1 MTHHDVRISHQG
13 CQPPA
18 RWFAPASV
26 VTTFACSRRHRLPG
40 LRTPSSLRFPL
51 PHPPRGQPAPSRVPP
66 FARWL
71 LTFCLLFLPG
81 TASGQLVGGPVV
93 PSGYLRLDID
103 SHFITWNQR
112 FGLRHEAGAL
122 IEEVEPLG
130 WNLSSDALG
139 SDRLPAAA
147 ITEARLRTLL
157 GSPDYRF
164 NLGSTTHLLAAHV
177 RRVPL
182 GFRMGVFRWLTVGA
196 SIPMVQRKLDS
207 ELVYLPGE
215 ANAGLA
221 PSRSASGL
229 FLDEYQTALSAAR
242 ATVDESCAS
251 GDTTACLEGQAV
263 VRKGDILFGSLST
276 LFGES
281 VYFPLAD
288 AEVGQELVALL
299 EEVRSGLMGIGGAGF
314 TAPLPLGTPLRPATF
329 DSLVVAPVF
338 GVDGLPLRGFDALWE
353 PGDLEVTAAIQLL
366 NTARRRAEARTP
378 EPPADSP
385 EPPADSLDTPEEDSG
400 SGLGVR
406 LGVAGTLRLGT
417 GTPQDTIRDFLDMDV
432 AEGQTDIEVHAFG
445 SLDWARRIGLV
456 FDVRYG
462 IASPVTVRRRITR
475 PDAGFVQ
482 LPPLEAVRWHPGN
495 YLDYAISPQ
504 LLLTPELTA
513 GFVYRSYS
521 RHADTFEGGEADLAP
536 LALETEAR
544 VQSMGV
550 DVTYSSFLG
559 GGFPAEVRFGWEVAR
574 NGTGGRAPK
583 TGRIRFGASLFRRI
597 WGEG

>member
-1 MTHHDVRISHQG
+1 M
-13 CQPPA
+13 
-18 RWFAPASV
+18 
-26 VTTFACSRRHRLPG
+26 
-40 LRTPSSLRFPL
+40 
-51 PHPPRGQPAPSRVPP
+51 
-66 FARWL
+66 
-71 LTFCLLFLPG
+71 LTFSLLCLPA

-112 FGLRHEAGAL
+112 FGLRHEGGAVV
-122 IEEVEPLG
+122 EEVEPLG

-139 SDRLPAAA
+139 SDRLPPAA

-157 GSPDYRF
+157 DSPDYRF

-182 GFRMGVFRWLTVGA
+182 GFRLGVFRWLTVGA

-221 PSRSASGL
+221 PSQSASGL
-229 FLDEYQTALSAAR
+229 FLNEYQTALSAAR
-242 ATVDESCAS
+242 AAVDESCAS

-276 LFGES
+276 LLGES

-288 AEVGQELVALL
+288 AEVGQELTALV
-299 EEVRSGLMGIGGAGF
+299 EEVKSGLMGIGIAGF
-314 TAPLPLGTPLRPATF
+314 TAPLPLGTPLSPATF

-338 GVDGLPLRGFDALWE
+338 GTDGLPRRGFDALWE

-366 NTARRRAEARTP
+366 NTTRRRAAART
-378 EPPADSP
+378 P
-385 EPPADSLDTPEEDSG
+385 EPPADSLDTPEEDPG

-445 SLDWARRIGLV
+445 SLDWARRVGLV

-462 IASPVTVRRRITR
+462 VASPVTVRRRITH

-495 YLDYAISPQ
+495 HLDYAISPQ

-521 RHADTFEGGEADLAP
+521 READTYGGSETDLAP

-544 VQSMGV
+544 VRSMGV
-550 DVTYSSFLG
+550 DVTYSSFRG
-559 GGFPAEVRFGWEVAR
+559 GGFPLEVRFGWEAAR
-574 NGTGGRAPK
+574 TGTGGRTPK
-583 TGRIRFGASLFRRI
+583 TGRVRFGASLFRRI

>member
-1 MTHHDVRISHQG
+1 MTHHEVRISHQG

-18 RWFAPASV
+18 RRFAPASV
-26 VTTFACSRRHRLPG
+26 VTTFACSRRRLLPG
-40 LRTPSSLRFPL
+40 LCTPSSLRFLL
-51 PHPPRGQPAPSRVPP
+51 PHPLRGQLAPSRVRP

-71 LTFCLLFLPG
+71 LTFSLLFLPG

-112 FGLRHEAGAL
+112 FGLRHEAGAV

-139 SDRLPAAA
+139 SDRLPNAA

-157 GSPDYRF
+157 DNPAYRF

-182 GFRMGVFRWLTVGA
+182 GFRLGVFRWLTVGA
-196 SIPMVQRKLDS
+196 SLPMVQRKLDS
-207 ELVYLPGE
+207 ELVYTPGE

-221 PSRSASGL
+221 PAQSVSGL
-229 FLDEYQTALSAAR
+229 FLNEYQTALSAAR

-251 GDTTACLEGQAV
+251 GDTTVCLEGRAV
-263 VRKGDILFGSLST
+263 VRQGDILFGTLST

-281 VYFPLAD
+281 VYFPLQD
-288 AEVGQELVALL
+288 AEAGRALAALL
-299 EEVRSGLMGIGGAGF
+299 EEVKSGLLEIGVENF
-314 TAPLPLGTPLRPATF
+314 TASLPLGTPLSPAAF

-338 GVDGLPLRGFDALWE
+338 GVDGLPVRGFDALWE
-353 PGDLEVTAAIQLL
+353 PGDVEVTAAIQLL
-366 NTARRRAEARTP
+366 NMTPGRADARGP
-378 EPPADSP
+378 EQ
-385 EPPADSLDTPEEDSG
+385 PADSLDTPEEDSG
-400 SGLGVR
+400 GGFGVR

-417 GTPQDTIRDFLDMDV
+417 GNPQDTIRDFLDMDV
-432 AEGQTDIEVHAFG
+432 AEGQTDIEVHTFG
-445 SLDWARRIGLV
+445 SLDWARRVGLV

-462 IASPVTVRRRITR
+462 IASSVTVRRRVIQ

-482 LPPLEAVRWHPGN
+482 LPPLETVRWHPGN

-504 LLLTPELTA
+504 LLLTPELTV

-521 RHADTFEGGEADLAP
+521 RQADTFEGGVADLAP
-536 LALETEAR
+536 LTLETEAR
-544 VQSMGV
+544 VRSTGV
-550 DVTYSSFLG
+550 DVTYSSFRG
-559 GGFPAEVRFGWEVAR
+559 GGFPLEVRFGWEAAR
-574 NGTGGRAPK
+574 SGTGGRTPK
-583 TGRIRFGASLFRRI
+583 TGRVRFGASLFRRI